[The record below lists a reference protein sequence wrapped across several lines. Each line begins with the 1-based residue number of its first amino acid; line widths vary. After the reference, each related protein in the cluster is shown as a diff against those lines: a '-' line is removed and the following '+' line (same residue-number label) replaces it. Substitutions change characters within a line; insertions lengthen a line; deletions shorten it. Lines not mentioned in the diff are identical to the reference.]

1 MFNPEETQYEV
12 LRRRGICRR
21 DFLKFCSM
29 AAVALGLGPMG
40 HLEIAHAMETKPYLP
55 VLWIDQDIVGSKG
68 VGRKKGGI
76 TYKNGGHDTSFGRNR
91 RPG

>member
-40 HLEIAHAMETKPYLP
+40 HLEIAHAMETKPDLP
-55 VLWIDQDIVGSKG
+55 VLWINPLSARRILWLP
-68 VGRKKGGI
+68 
-76 TYKNGGHDTSFGRNR
+76 TSSF
-91 RPG
+91 P

>member
-55 VLWIDQDIVGSKG
+55 VLWINAFRAPAARNPLSVRRILWLP
-68 VGRKKGGI
+68 
-76 TYKNGGHDTSFGRNR
+76 TSSF
-91 RPG
+91 P